1 MCNSITETQFC
12 ISASYVYLTLAEIMN
27 NYHNGFV
34 LGEQDLD
41 GNDLPNDNVRDYAL
55 FCLNALLKVGIDVGI
70 LVDGDGDDDGDGAAD
85 KTYQERE
92 SSDWRIGGP
101 MYIIQN
107 HVAQK
112 AIQRR
117 YATLDDCDDDSDY
130 NDKDDDY
137 DDVSIGGDGPRE
149 APERDAIIL

>member
-1 MCNSITETQFC
+1 M
-12 ISASYVYLTLAEIMN
+12 TLAEIMN

-101 MYIIQN
+101 MYII
-107 HVAQK
+107 
-112 AIQRR
+112 
-117 YATLDDCDDDSDY
+117 
-130 NDKDDDY
+130 
-137 DDVSIGGDGPRE
+137 
-149 APERDAIIL
+149 